1 MGTFNSAA
9 FCFGIKMTIGDV
21 IAIMR
26 GAVTQIISIIAPVLG
41 LALIV
46 GLIVAI
52 LQAVTSIQEQTLTFL
67 PKLLVILLVI
77 ALLGGMMFSSLSEYT
92 VSLFNRIP
100 DFAK

>member
-1 MGTFNSAA
+1 
-9 FCFGIKMTIGDV
+9 MTIGDV
-21 IAIMR
+21 ISIMR

-46 GLIVAI
+46 GLIVGI

-77 ALLGGMMFSSLSEYT
+77 AFLGGLMFTSLGEYT
-92 VSLFNRIP
+92 IALFNRIP

>member
-1 MGTFNSAA
+1 
-9 FCFGIKMTIGDV
+9 MTIGDV
-21 IAIMR
+21 ISIMR

-46 GLIVAI
+46 GLVVAI

-92 VSLFNRIP
+92 VALFNRIP

>member
-1 MGTFNSAA
+1 MSVGEIISL
-9 FCFGIKMTIGDV
+9 
-21 IAIMR
+21 MR
-26 GAVTQIISIIAPVLG
+26 GAVTEIISIILPVLG

-67 PKLLVILLVI
+67 PKLIVILVVI
-77 ALLGGMMFSSLSEYT
+77 ALLSGVMFSSLSDYT
-92 VSLFNRIP
+92 IALFNRIP